1 MAVKTVQAVING
13 QTYNLTLNS
22 QNGKYEATVTAPAK
36 SSYNHNEG
44 HYYPITVKVADDAGN
59 ITTKDDQDAELGT
72 SLKLKVK
79 EKTPPAVTITSP
91 TEGALLIDSTPEF
104 RFKVTDTDSGVDAG
118 SIKIIIDSNPAITV
132 VTKNPVSGGYECSYT
147 PSEALSDG
155 SHTVKIQAT
164 DNDGNAVTST
174 PITFKVDTVAP
185 TLSVTAPVDKFVTN
199 SASCTVIGKT
209 VDATSGPVTV
219 TVKLNSGQAESV
231 EVGSS
236 GDFSK
241 VLTLTEGSNTITI
254 VARDKAGKTTEVV
267 RTVTLNTKAP
277 VIKAVTITPN
287 PVDAGKTYIISVD
300 VTDV

>member
-118 SIKIIIDSNPAITV
+118 SGYVYSITGTATNVHDIEEAGKLLRKDDKVAYGDSGYSGIEKRNDIK
-132 VTKNPVSGGYECSYT
+132 
-147 PSEALSDG
+147 
-155 SHTVKIQAT
+155 
-164 DNDGNAVTST
+164 NDE
-174 PITFKVDTVAP
+174 
-185 TLSVTAPVDKFVTN
+185 
-199 SASCTVIGKT
+199 
-209 VDATSGPVTV
+209 
-219 TVKLNSGQAESV
+219 Q
-231 EVGSS
+231 
-236 GDFSK
+236 FSK
-241 VLTLTEGSNTITI
+241 IEFRINRRPSSIKVPDSYKGINWDKEIESRKSSTRCKVEHPFLI
-254 VARDKAGKTTEVV
+254 VKRQFGYAKVAYRGIAKNMNRFHILFASANLVMCARAGRSQEFC
-267 RTVTLNTKAP
+267 LA
-277 VIKAVTITPN
+277 
-287 PVDAGKTYIISVD
+287 
-300 VTDV
+300 